1 MNNALLVI
9 IFFVL
14 MVPGIAGAFLPLPG
28 LLYMFIISLIYGF
41 VDKFQHLQL
50 WELGVL
56 AGVAL
61 LSIINDYLSGL
72 LGAKYGG
79 AAQKSMLLGIVGMII
94 GLILFPPFGGLVGV
108 FVGILI
114 AEFIRHGNSDKAVR
128 AATGGLVGSI
138 IGMAV
143 TLVLAIVFLFIFTIF
158 AVK

>member
-14 MVPGIAGAFLPLPG
+14 MIPGFAGAFLPLPG
-28 LLYMFIISLIYGF
+28 LLYMFIMVLIYGS
-41 VDKFQHLQL
+41 VDKFVHLQP

-56 AGVAL
+56 AGITL
-61 LSIINDYLSGL
+61 ISTINDFLSGL

-79 AAQKSMLLGIVGMII
+79 AAQKSMLLGIIGMII
-94 GLILFPPFGGLVGV
+94 GILIFPPFGGLVGV

-114 AEFIRHGNSDKAVR
+114 AEFIRHGGRKKAIK

-138 IGMAV
+138 VGMII
-143 TLVLAIVFLFIFTIF
+143 TLILAILFLFLFVIF
-158 AVK
+158 AIK